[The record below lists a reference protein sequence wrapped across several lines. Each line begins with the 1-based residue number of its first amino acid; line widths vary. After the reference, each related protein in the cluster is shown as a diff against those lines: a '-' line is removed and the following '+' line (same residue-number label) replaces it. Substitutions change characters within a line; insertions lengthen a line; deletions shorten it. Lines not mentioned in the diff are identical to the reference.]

1 MCTPGHFM
9 PYSGQVAHQPL
20 PVSLS
25 GWDCSGCTRSLMMAL
40 LQPEP
45 CLMTPQDRSKH
56 AEQLLAVIQSLS
68 PMQDDGHGHQE
79 IVPSLLTQD
88 TLNPS
93 FYGMRI
99 IATELEALIDT
110 LMTKV
115 LSCPGH
121 WTMHVNFFPKGM
133 PPR

>member
-1 MCTPGHFM
+1 MHTWPDDGIAASQALPHDSTRRVKACKTA
-9 PYSGQVAHQPL
+9 PYYHQ
-20 PVSLS
+20 
-25 GWDCSGCTRSLMMAL
+25 
-40 LQPEP
+40 
-45 CLMTPQDRSKH
+45 
-56 AEQLLAVIQSLS
+56 S

-99 IATELEALIDT
+99 IAKELEALIDT

-115 LSCPGH
+115 LLL
-121 WTMHVNFFPKGM
+121 
-133 PPR
+133 PRPLDHACELLSKRDAAALSIVWLETPLITAYEV

>member
-1 MCTPGHFM
+1 MN
-9 PYSGQVAHQPL
+9 
-20 PVSLS
+20 
-25 GWDCSGCTRSLMMAL
+25 
-40 LQPEP
+40 
-45 CLMTPQDRSKH
+45 PQRELKH
-56 AEQLLAVIQSLS
+56 ADQLLAIVQSELS
-68 PMQDDGHGHQE
+68 MQDDGHGHQE

-115 LSCPGH
+115 
-121 WTMHVNFFPKGM
+121 
-133 PPR
+133 PPLHGACM

>member
-1 MCTPGHFM
+1 MT
-9 PYSGQVAHQPL
+9 
-20 PVSLS
+20 
-25 GWDCSGCTRSLMMAL
+25 
-40 LQPEP
+40 LQ
-45 CLMTPQDRSKH
+45 DGSKD
-56 AEQLLAVIQSLS
+56 AGQLLAVKQSLS

-99 IATELEALIDT
+99 IATELEALINT

-115 LSCPGH
+115 LLLPRLSDHACKTSLQRDCH
-121 WTMHVNFFPKGM
+121 HAVHVWVKTPLVTASVA
-133 PPR
+133 